1 MTQVIVNPYFGPDG
15 HIHRVVKSY
24 VKHLHQHTTLPEGFL
39 IGLRTDAA
47 FKQEQPYDH
56 KQTPQILI
64 ALRSGPLG
72 HAFWGILLSECFVQK
87 RSQFLDPASLAEI
100 GLVRHVQA

>member
-47 FKQEQPYDH
+47 FKQEQPYNH
-56 KQTPQILI
+56 KQTPHIFI

-72 HAFWGILLSECFVQK
+72 HAFWRVLLSECLAQK
-87 RSQFLDPASLAEI
+87 CSQLLNPASLAEI
-100 GLVRHVQA
+100 RLIRDI